1 MSTLEPV
8 WRRAPAMLLLGNDE
22 VHVWRATL
30 DLPIARV
37 ASLEQT
43 LAADERTRAGRFHY
57 ERDRRHFI
65 VARGFLRMILGRYL
79 GRDPRALRFGSNP
92 YGKPSLA
99 AESGGDA
106 TLSFNVTHAGGMA
119 LYAVTANRAVGIDLE
134 GIRMDVE
141 CDSIAEHFFSP
152 RERRMLRAVPSAQR
166 PEAFFHCWTR
176 KEAYVKARGLGLSIA
191 LDQFDVSVSLAEPAA
206 LLQTRE
212 EGQESSHWS
221 LHDLPVGEGY
231 VAALAVEEHPR
242 LLFWRSSDLIP

>member
-30 DLPIARV
+30 DLPLARV
-37 ASLEQT
+37 ASFEQT
-43 LAADERTRAGRFHY
+43 LAADERTRAGQFHFQK
-57 ERDRRHFI
+57 DRRHFI
-65 VARGFLRMILGRYL
+65 VARGLLRMILGRYL
-79 GRDPRALRFGSNP
+79 GQDPRTLRFCSNA
-92 YGKPSLA
+92 YGKPGLA
-99 AESGGDA
+99 PECGGDA
-106 TLSFNVTHAGGMA
+106 TLSFNVSHAGALA
-119 LYAVTANRAVGIDLE
+119 LYAVTRNRAVGIDLE
-134 GIRMDVE
+134 DIRMDVE
-141 CDSIAEHFFSP
+141 CDSISEHFFSP
-152 RERRMLRAVPSAQR
+152 RERRLLRAIPSAQR

-206 LLQTRE
+206 LLETRE

-231 VAALAVEEHPR
+231 VAALAVEGDPQ
-242 LLFWRSSDLIP
+242 LLFWGSSDLIP